1 MAKQKQ
7 PKQPMLITGKNIFTY
22 FFQSIQRL
30 KPNSKTYAI
39 RNFMYTKYNG
49 DNPKLNIFLFIPQR
63 RRIQP
68 NFMNH
73 TYQTTNQTNNPN
85 NQNKDINVGFTTNTS
100 FVLLQLRQ
108 RKFWS
113 IHTHISTN
121 FKKFIFNQSR
131 TFISSITNLYISLI
145 PKNLY
150 VAWWTISYI
159 SSITIWIHY
168 QLFSHYVF
176 QSHIVW
182 LSNFP
187 KYCSIL
193 NSVICSE
200 MNSASITNKR
210 LL

>member
-7 PKQPMLITGKNIFTY
+7 RKQPILITGKNIFTY
-22 FFQSIQRL
+22 FFKSIQRL

-49 DNPKLNIFLFIPQR
+49 DNPKLSIFLFIPQR

-73 TYQTTNQTNNPN
+73 TYQTTNQTN
-85 NQNKDINVGFTTNTS
+85 TTQTTKTTTS
-100 FVLLQLRQ
+100 TWVSPQHKVCALTTETTQILEY
-108 RKFWS
+108 S
-113 IHTHISTN
+113 YSH
-121 FKKFIFNQSR
+121 FNQFQKIHIQPISY
-131 TFISSITNLYISLI
+131 ISSITNLYISLI

-159 SSITIWIHY
+159 SSIPIWIHY

-176 QSHIVW
+176 QSHTVW

-187 KYCSIL
+187 KCCSIL